1 MTRVH
6 YELVEETSPGRE
18 IDEHMSV
25 LRDTHTT
32 HFQSLDN
39 LHDCLLP
46 TITFNCRLMWFNLP
60 TRRKN
65 NGHDGSS
72 EAIRVAY

>member
-39 LHDCLLP
+39 LHDCLTSHNHMQL
-46 TITFNCRLMWFNLP
+46 
-60 TRRKN
+60 
-65 NGHDGSS
+65 
-72 EAIRVAY
+72 